1 MKSVYLC
8 MCFYAH
14 IYFLESYYQ
23 RKKILE
29 SLTCVGKREVQIAA
43 SMYIVFI
50 AKFTC
55 INRIEL
61 NYTIKVKST

>member
-1 MKSVYLC
+1 

-23 RKKILE
+23 RKKKNLE

-61 NYTIKVKST
+61 N